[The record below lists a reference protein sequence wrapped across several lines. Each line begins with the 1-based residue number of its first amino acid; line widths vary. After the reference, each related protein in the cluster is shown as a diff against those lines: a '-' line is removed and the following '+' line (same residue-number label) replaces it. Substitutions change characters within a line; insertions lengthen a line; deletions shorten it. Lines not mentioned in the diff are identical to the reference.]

1 MWGLYWLTHV
11 IAVSAIAAA
20 PRVSPSSALRRIPV
34 LNMMILA
41 MRAIGAYGKVLPH
54 QRRSVEASSR
64 KGRCGR
70 FLEIVESA
78 TLPKRWFFV
87 FYIVGVCVNSWLLL
101 RPFLFKAK
109 NVGLCPWL
117 FEIHV
122 IRRLCESLLVTK
134 SSSAA
139 RMHIVHLVI
148 GVSYYVAVPLT
159 ILHCSSGG
167 GVLKYRRGEDVL
179 APWWFPRTLT
189 KDRYSLAAFFLFFFL
204 NYEQSDCHR
213 ILANLRRPSGQSK
226 RHQSTNDVPIQ
237 RPYSIPRG
245 SWFALVSCPHYLA
258 EIFIYLSLTILCQRR
273 RPMLMLVLFV
283 AIELGFSAVSQH
295 DWYKRAFRDY
305 PKKRKAIIPFLL

>member
-1 MWGLYWLTHV
+1 
-11 IAVSAIAAA
+11 
-20 PRVSPSSALRRIPV
+20 
-34 LNMMILA
+34 MILA

-148 GVSYYVAVPLT
+148 GVSYYVAVQQWGW
-159 ILHCSSGG
+159 S
-167 GVLKYRRGEDVL
+167 LKVSARRGCT
-179 APWWFPRTLT
+179 RTVVVSTDFDKRPL
-189 KDRYSLAAFFLFFFL
+189 
-204 NYEQSDCHR
+204 QPCG
-213 ILANLRRPSGQSK
+213 IL
-226 RHQSTNDVPIQ
+226 
-237 RPYSIPRG
+237 
-245 SWFALVSCPHYLA
+245 LV
-258 EIFIYLSLTILCQRR
+258 
-273 RPMLMLVLFV
+273 
-283 AIELGFSAVSQH
+283 
-295 DWYKRAFRDY
+295 
-305 PKKRKAIIPFLL
+305 FLLEL